1 MSLLESAANLPA
13 GPNVDASRIAYS
25 RLKTETGSHAAV
37 ELFLLSVSASVNTL
51 TSSSPA
57 RRMVTMAAL
66 TVIETNRIRLRDRAS
81 EAGRRRVRKASI
93 AESRW

>member
-1 MSLLESAANLPA
+1 MLTLPKTSAVFGARLGNGSRTAKVDCGLSLLESVVNLPV

-37 ELFLLSVSASVNTL
+37 GPFVPSVSASVNTL

-66 TVIETNRIRLRDRAS
+66 R
-81 EAGRRRVRKASI
+81 
-93 AESRW
+93 